1 MAASEATG
9 DGDGTRS
16 KEPHMSHNPL
26 AARGMAL
33 EDLFFAREEAASRR
47 RDGVLLNAQRLR
59 DTFAEA

>member
-1 MAASEATG
+1 
-9 DGDGTRS
+9 
-16 KEPHMSHNPL
+16 MSHNPL